1 MSAIADFRII
11 ETSKLNQLRDNAEIK
26 IEKKLFSKK
35 TIDNYWDFL
44 NANSKRLKDFD
55 SSGYIFTNLLVFLEE
70 KKGIDLMKSK
80 HDDIADDIIKKRQN
94 GTFILTYDHRQQ
106 YLDKLNPDNFTT
118 NELIDFNKEFSE
130 EDDPELA
137 KAEIEG
143 IKALRDSLELLND
156 DTKVILLS
164 IG

>member
-1 MSAIADFRII
+1 
-11 ETSKLNQLRDNAEIK
+11 
-26 IEKKLFSKK
+26 
-35 TIDNYWDFL
+35 
-44 NANSKRLKDFD
+44 
-55 SSGYIFTNLLVFLEE
+55 
-70 KKGIDLMKSK
+70 MKSK